1 MKKKVNQKQA
11 KVCISKREP
20 FDANSLKGDWYGPSR
35 PAFGRME
42 YQWEVKLSRLIHD
55 GKEVFIVHSYVTP
68 IAWFADGEWT
78 VPDTKFSVTTS
89 KHQTLVKGAIA

>member
-1 MKKKVNQKQA
+1 MKVNQKQA
-11 KVCISKREP
+11 RVRIAKKEP
-20 FDANSLKGDWYGPSR
+20 FDANSLKGDWYGPSKR

-55 GKEVFIVHSYVTP
+55 GKEVFIIHSYVTP
-68 IAWFADGEWT
+68 IAWFADG
-78 VPDTKFSVTTS
+78 